1 MMKLFLTFVIFF
13 SLIQIST
20 IFAADFSYSGTTGP
34 AFWGNFNETCLK
46 GKNQSPID
54 IPYNEFIKFSKPDDV
69 EFHDAHDVVI
79 ENKGHTIEIS
89 KNLDAKLKIKDNE
102 YNLLQFHFHTP
113 SEHRVNGKYYDVE
126 AHFVFTDTK
135 DNLSV
140 IGVFYDVSDRR
151 NRFFDPI
158 IYNIPDENAKKT
170 IDFIKL
176 SSVIEDIN
184 WMNSTYNYFGS
195 LTTPPCSE
203 GVNWWVAYPVQP
215 IGKNQYLKLRDA
227 MGFNSRYTQVR
238 NGE

>member
-1 MMKLFLTFVIFF
+1 MKLFLTIVIFF
-13 SLIQIST
+13 SLILIST

-54 IPYNEFIKFSKPDDV
+54 IPYNEFIKYSKPDNV
-69 EFHDAHDVVI
+69 EFHDVHNVII

-102 YNLLQFHFHTP
+102 YNLIQFHFHTP

-126 AHFVFTDTK
+126 AHFVFADIK
-135 DNLSV
+135 ENLSV

-158 IYNIPDENAKKT
+158 IYNIPDENVKKT
-170 IDFIKL
+170 IEFIKL
-176 SSVIEDIN
+176 SSVLEDIN
-184 WMNSTYNYFGS
+184 HMNSTYNYFGS

-203 GVNWWVAYPVQP
+203 GVIWWVAYPVQQ